1 MPSAHTGMSVRS
13 MTLEQ
18 KVGQMFMLAFAGST
32 AQDAAALLRDHHVG
46 ACYLSNDNFVDPT
59 QAAALAAELQ
69 ALASTG
75 SGIPALLAADQE
87 GAWAVL
93 TPHSCP
99 GPGNMGLGATWS
111 VEDTREMYTVFGQ
124 ELRAAG
130 LNADLAPAADVNSNP
145 LNSIIGMRSFGED
158 AEAVA
163 RHVRAGVAG
172 LHAAGVIAAAKHFP
186 GHGDTTID
194 THRGLARVNRDYDVL
209 ARRELV
215 PFRAAI
221 DAGVDI
227 VMTSHILFPALD
239 PDHPA
244 TLSPAILRD
253 LLRGT
258 MGFGGVLLTDSF
270 NMGAVRRV
278 YDPLDAVVQ
287 TVQAGADMVL
297 LAEERYGDESGD
309 YVERQVQL
317 VAGLVA
323 AVNKGRL
330 PVSRVDDAVARIL
343 ALKARYR
350 LAEPVA
356 GARTAHDTVGSP
368 AHREIERR
376 VADHAVVLVQNRG
389 GVVPLNVA
397 RAQRIVVLSATDPE
411 GYRRMAAGRGIGP
424 NVVERPSD
432 VASMEIR
439 RRHPDAIG
447 LSVGDG
453 EWEAQAGRL
462 AGASAIVVVTEKFP
476 LAGFDFPDES
486 QHRLIRWLLSK
497 RSAPVIVLACRDPYE
512 LAQFPDVDAYVCA
525 VGYRPA
531 CVRAAVG
538 VLFGE
543 IAPRGRLPVSIPGLY
558 AVGDGVSTSTRSP

>member
-1 MPSAHTGMSVRS
+1 MPSSRAVASVGS
-13 MTLEQ
+13 LTLEQ

-32 AQDAAALLRDHHVG
+32 ARHAAALLRDHHVG
-46 ACYLSNDNFVDPT
+46 ACYLSNDNFVDPA

-69 ALASTG
+69 AVARAG

-93 TPHSCP
+93 TPKSCP
-99 GPGNMGLGATWS
+99 GHGNMGLGARWS
-111 VEDTREMYTVFGQ
+111 VEDTCEMYTVFGQ

-130 LNADLAPAADVNSNP
+130 LNADLAPAADVNSTP

-158 AEAVA
+158 PEAVA
-163 RHVRAGVAG
+163 RHVRAGGAG

-215 PFRAAI
+215 PYRAAI

-239 PDHPA
+239 PQRPA
-244 TLSPAILRD
+244 SLSQKILHD
-253 LLRGT
+253 LLREE
-258 MGFGGVLLTDSF
+258 MGFDGVIVTDSF
-270 NMGAVRRV
+270 NMGAVRGV

-309 YVERQVQL
+309 YVDGKGRL

-323 AVNKGRL
+323 AVKKGQVPL
-330 PVSRVDDAVARIL
+330 SRVDDAVARIL
-343 ALKARYR
+343 ALKKRYR
-350 LAEPVA
+350 LGGQSAPDARVTAEA
-356 GARTAHDTVGSP
+356 VGSP
-368 AHREIERR
+368 AHREIERK
-376 VADHAVVLVQNRG
+376 VATDAVVLVQNRG
-389 GVVPLNVA
+389 GIVPLNA
-397 RAQRIVVLSATDPE
+397 ERIKRLVVLSATDPD

-424 NVVERPSD
+424 NVVEHPSD
-432 VASMEIR
+432 VASAEIR
-439 RRHPDAIG
+439 KRRPEAVS
-447 LSVGDG
+447 LALRDG
-453 EWEAQAGRL
+453 EWEGQAGTL

-476 LAGFDFPDES
+476 LAGFDFPDAS
-486 QHRLIRWLLSK
+486 QHRLIRWLLS
-497 RSAPVIVLACRDPYE
+497 RRIAPVIVLACRDPYE
-512 LAQFPDVDAYVCA
+512 LAQFPAVDAYICA

-531 CVRAAVG
+531 CARAAVG

-543 IAPRGRLPVSIPGLY
+543 AVPRGRLPVSIPGLY
-558 AVGDGVSTSTRSP
+558 AVGHGAVPS

>member
-1 MPSAHTGMSVRS
+1 MPPAHTGVSVRS

-32 AQDAAALLRDHHVG
+32 AQDAAALLRDHHIG
-46 ACYLSNDNFVDPT
+46 ACYLSNDNFVDPA

-69 ALASTG
+69 TLARAG

-111 VEDTREMYTVFGQ
+111 VEDTREMYSVFGQ

-130 LNADLAPAADVNSNP
+130 LNADRGPAADVNSNP
-145 LNSIIGMRSFGED
+145 QNSIIGMRSFGED
-158 AEAVA
+158 PEAVA
-163 RHVRAGVAG
+163 QHVRAGVAG

-194 THRGLARVNRDYDVL
+194 THRGLARVDRDYQAL

-221 DAGVDI
+221 DSGVDI
-227 VMTSHILFPALD
+227 VMTSHIVFSALD

-244 TLSPAILRD
+244 TLSPAILDD

-258 MGFGGVLLTDSF
+258 MGFGGVVLTDSF

-309 YVERQVQL
+309 YVERQGQL
-317 VAGLVA
+317 VAGLGA
-323 AVNKGRL
+323 AVNNGRL
-330 PVSRVDDAVARIL
+330 PLSRVGDAVGRIL
-343 ALKARYR
+343 ALKTRHR
-350 LAEPVA
+350 LAEQPA
-356 GARTAHDTVGSP
+356 PPARAAHATACSP
-368 AHREIERR
+368 A
-376 VADHAVVLVQNRG
+376 AQGRG
-389 GVVPLNVA
+389 GP
-397 RAQRIVVLSATDPE
+397 
-411 GYRRMAAGRGIGP
+411 
-424 NVVERPSD
+424 
-432 VASMEIR
+432 
-439 RRHPDAIG
+439 
-447 LSVGDG
+447 
-453 EWEAQAGRL
+453 
-462 AGASAIVVVTEKFP
+462 
-476 LAGFDFPDES
+476 
-486 QHRLIRWLLSK
+486 
-497 RSAPVIVLACRDPYE
+497 
-512 LAQFPDVDAYVCA
+512 
-525 VGYRPA
+525 
-531 CVRAAVG
+531 
-538 VLFGE
+538 
-543 IAPRGRLPVSIPGLY
+543 
-558 AVGDGVSTSTRSP
+558 

>member
-1 MPSAHTGMSVRS
+1 MPSSRAVASVGS
-13 MTLEQ
+13 LTVEQ

-32 AQDAAALLRDHHVG
+32 AKHAAALLRDHHVG
-46 ACYLSNDNFVDPT
+46 ACYLSNDNFVDPAH
-59 QAAALAAELQ
+59 AAALASELE
-69 ALASTG
+69 ALARAG

-130 LNADLAPAADVNSNP
+130 LNADLAPAADVNSTP

-158 AEAVA
+158 PEAVA

-194 THRGLARVNRDYDVL
+194 THRGLARVNCDYDVL

-258 MGFGGVLLTDSF
+258 MGFEGVILTDSF

-309 YVERQVQL
+309 YVERQGQL
-317 VAGLVA
+317 GAGLGDA
-323 AVNKGRL
+323 ADKGRL

-343 ALKARYR
+343 ALKTRY
-350 LAEPVA
+350 
-356 GARTAHDTVGSP
+356 
-368 AHREIERR
+368 
-376 VADHAVVLVQNRG
+376 
-389 GVVPLNVA
+389 PLT
-397 RAQRIVVLSATDPE
+397 RQP
-411 GYRRMAAGRGIGP
+411 P
-424 NVVERPSD
+424 
-432 VASMEIR
+432 
-439 RRHPDAIG
+439 
-447 LSVGDG
+447 
-453 EWEAQAGRL
+453 AGRL
-462 AGASAIVVVTEKFP
+462 HPPTTG
-476 LAGFDFPDES
+476 G
-486 QHRLIRWLLSK
+486 
-497 RSAPVIVLACRDPYE
+497 
-512 LAQFPDVDAYVCA
+512 
-525 VGYRPA
+525 
-531 CVRAAVG
+531 
-538 VLFGE
+538 
-543 IAPRGRLPVSIPGLY
+543 
-558 AVGDGVSTSTRSP
+558 ST

>member
-1 MPSAHTGMSVRS
+1 

-32 AQDAAALLRDHHVG
+32 AKNAAALLRDHHLG
-46 ACYLSNDNFVDPT
+46 ACYLSNDNFIDPG
-59 QAAALAAELQ
+59 QSASLMAELQ
-69 ALASTG
+69 ALARAG

-93 TPHSCP
+93 TPHSCV

-111 VEDTREMYTVFGQ
+111 PEDTRAMYAVFGR

-130 LNADLAPAADVNSNP
+130 LNADLAPDADVNSNP
-145 LNSIIGMRSFGED
+145 LNPIIGVRSFGED
-158 AEAVA
+158 PEMVA

-172 LHAAGVIAAAKHFP
+172 LHDAGVVAAAKHFP
-186 GHGDTTID
+186 GHGDTATD
-194 THRGLARVNRDYDVL
+194 THRGLARVDRDQQVL
-209 ARRELV
+209 ERREFV

-239 PDHPA
+239 PQRPA
-244 TLSPAILRD
+244 TLSPKILHD
-253 LLRGT
+253 LLRDA
-258 MGFGGVLLTDSF
+258 MGFTGVIVTDSF

-278 YDPLDAVVQ
+278 YDPLDAVIQ

-309 YVERQVQL
+309 YMDRQARL
-317 VAGLVA
+317 VGGLVA
-323 AVNKGRL
+323 AVEKGEVPL
-330 PVSRVDDAVARIL
+330 SRINDAVARIL
-343 ALKARYR
+343 ALKKRYR
-350 LAEPVA
+350 FGEPSPP
-356 GARTAHDTVGSP
+356 GARTSADAVGSA
-368 AHREIERR
+368 AHREIERK
-376 VADHAVVLVQNRG
+376 VATDAVVLVQNRG
-389 GVVPLNVA
+389 AVVPLNGE
-397 RAQRIVVLSATDPE
+397 RINRIVMLSATDPD

-424 NVVERPSD
+424 NVVEHPSD
-432 VASMEIR
+432 VATAEIR
-439 RRHPDAIG
+439 KRRPDAVS
-447 LSVGDG
+447 LALRDG
-453 EWEAQAGRL
+453 EWEAQADTL

-476 LAGFDFPDES
+476 LAGFDFPDAS
-486 QHRLIRWLLSK
+486 QHRLIRWLLSR

-512 LAQFPDVDAYVCA
+512 LAQFPEVDAYICA

-531 CVRAAVG
+531 CVQAAVG

-543 IAPRGRLPVSIPGLY
+543 TAPRGRLPVSIPGLY
-558 AVGDGVSTSTRSP
+558 PVGHAAVLS

>member
-1 MPSAHTGMSVRS
+1 MPSAHAGVSVRS

-32 AQDAAALLRDHHVG
+32 AKDAAALLRDHYVG

-59 QAAALAAELQ
+59 QAAA
-69 ALASTG
+69 G
-75 SGIPALLAADQE
+75 
-87 GAWAVL
+87 
-93 TPHSCP
+93 
-99 GPGNMGLGATWS
+99 
-111 VEDTREMYTVFGQ
+111 
-124 ELRAAG
+124 
-130 LNADLAPAADVNSNP
+130 
-145 LNSIIGMRSFGED
+145 
-158 AEAVA
+158 
-163 RHVRAGVAG
+163 HVRAGVAG
-172 LHAAGVIAAAKHFP
+172 LQAAGVIAAAKHFP

-239 PDHPA
+239 SDHPA

-330 PVSRVDDAVARIL
+330 PVSRIDDAVARIL

-350 LAEPVA
+350 LAEQPA
-356 GARTAHDTVGSP
+356 ADARTAHDTVGSP

-376 VADHAVVLVQNRG
+376 VAEHAVVLVQNRG
-389 GVVPLNVA
+389 GVVPLNAA

-411 GYRRMAAGRGIGP
+411 GYRRMAARRGIGP

-432 VASMEIR
+432 VASTEIR
-439 RRHPDAIG
+439 RRHPDAVS
-447 LSVGDG
+447 LSVDDG

-462 AGASAIVVVTEKFP
+462 GGASAIVAVTEK
-476 LAGFDFPDES
+476 
-486 QHRLIRWLLSK
+486 I
-497 RSAPVIVLACRDPYE
+497 
-512 LAQFPDVDAYVCA
+512 
-525 VGYRPA
+525 
-531 CVRAAVG
+531 
-538 VLFGE
+538 
-543 IAPRGRLPVSIPGLY
+543 PR
-558 AVGDGVSTSTRSP
+558 

>member
-1 MPSAHTGMSVRS
+1 MPSSRAVASVGS
-13 MTLEQ
+13 LTLEQ

-32 AQDAAALLRDHHVG
+32 AKHAAALLRDHHVG
-46 ACYLSNDNFVDPT
+46 ACYLSNDNFVDPAH
-59 QAAALAAELQ
+59 AAALASELQ
-69 ALASTG
+69 ALARAG

-130 LNADLAPAADVNSNP
+130 LNADLAPAADVNSTP

-158 AEAVA
+158 PEAVA

-194 THRGLARVNRDYDVL
+194 THRGLARVNCDYDVL

-239 PDHPA
+239 PEHPA

-258 MGFGGVLLTDSF
+258 MGFEGVILTDSF
-270 NMGAVRRV
+270 NMKSIRRV
-278 YDPLDAVVQ
+278 YDPLDALVQ

-323 AVNKGRL
+323 AVNNGRL
-330 PVSRVDDAVARIL
+330 PVSRVDDAVGRIL

-350 LAEPVA
+350 LAEQPA
-356 GARTAHDTVGSP
+356 ADARTAQDTVGSP

-376 VADHAVVLVQNRG
+376 VAEDAVVLVQNRG
-389 GVVPLNVA
+389 GIVPLNGA

-439 RRHPDAIG
+439 RRHPDTVS

-453 EWEAQAGRL
+453 EWETQAGRL

-558 AVGDGVSTSTRSP
+558 AVGHGINTVY